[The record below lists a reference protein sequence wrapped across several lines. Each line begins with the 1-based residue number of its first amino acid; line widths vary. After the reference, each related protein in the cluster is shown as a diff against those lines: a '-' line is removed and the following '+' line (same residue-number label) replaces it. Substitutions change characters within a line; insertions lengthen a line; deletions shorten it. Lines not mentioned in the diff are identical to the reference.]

1 MTKINKTN
9 IFLYFIFS
17 ISLFIG
23 FYLSEDT
30 AGHGQSVIDFND
42 TWYTISDP
50 SKYFQVQP
58 GETLALEFK
67 FPLHYYIS
75 SLIYK
80 IVQDQEIFRL
90 VFISISLFTPLIFF
104 KCLSEKY
111 KNIDNNNLF
120 LLSLILFVLPSFRTA
135 AIWPNTQIT
144 ALIFFL
150 ASLYY
155 FIKWE
160 NKKNFENLNKDIIL
174 SLIFISLAV
183 YTRQIYAIIYTYYL
197 FVIFLKCKFNY
208 LFKVVLITVVFS
220 LPGFYII
227 FFKNIRAA
235 TLMFNIKFQNS
246 LLINPSIL
254 AFYLIPLFLILSLNN
269 LNYIKFDFKKNLTY
283 TALGLL
289 AVTVSFIFFNYNI
302 KIGGGFFLKL
312 SLVLFDNL
320 YFFILTTILGY
331 LMIFKICEE
340 NIENIVIFSLLILVF
355 TSKYILMK
363 YFEPMFIIILFIL
376 IKSKMPSELLLK
388 RNNIYFFLTYFFVY
402 FISAYIN
409 DIFQI
414 TKNSIGV
421 IRTF

>member
-23 FYLSEDT
+23 YYLHEDT

-42 TWYTISDP
+42 TWPVISDP
-50 SKYFQVQP
+50 SKYYVIQP
-58 GETLALEFK
+58 GYTVQTDFK

-75 SLIYK
+75 ALIFK

-90 VFISISLFTPLIFF
+90 IFISISLFTPFIFF

-111 KNIDNNNLF
+111 KNLDSNNLF
-120 LLSLILFVLPSFRTA
+120 LLSLILFILPSFRTGV
-135 AIWPNTQIT
+135 IWPNTQIT

-150 ASLYY
+150 ASLFY

-160 NKKNFENLNKDIIL
+160 NKKSFKLINKDIIL

-183 YTRQIYAIIYTYYL
+183 YTRQLYAIIYLYYL
-197 FVIFLKCKFNY
+197 FVIFLRCKFNY
-208 LFKVVLITVVFS
+208 LIKILLISILFS
-220 LPGFYII
+220 LPGLYII
-227 FFKNIRAA
+227 FFKEVRSA
-235 TLMFNIKFQNS
+235 TLLFDLKFQNS

-254 AFYLIPLFLILSLNN
+254 AFYLIPFFSILLFNN
-269 LNYIKFDFKKNLTY
+269 INFFRFDFKKDLTY
-283 TALGLL
+283 L
-289 AVTVSFIFFNYNI
+289 AIVFLVAAISLNYFNYNV
-302 KIGGGFFLKL
+302 KVGGGFFLKL
-312 SLVLFDNL
+312 SLILFENL
-320 YFFILTTILGY
+320 YFFVLTTILGY
-331 LMIFKICEE
+331 MMIFKLCKE
-340 NIENIVIFSLLILVF
+340 NIQNIVIFSLLILVF
-355 TSKYILMK
+355 TSKYIMMK

-376 IKSKMPSELLLK
+376 IKSKAPNEFLLK
-388 RNNIYFFLTYFFVY
+388 RKNIYLFFTYFFIY

-421 IRTF
+421 IRSF

>member
-17 ISLFIG
+17 ISLFVG
-23 FYLSEDT
+23 YYLSEDT

-42 TWYTISDP
+42 TWPAISDP
-50 SKYFQVQP
+50 SKYFEIQP
-58 GETLALEFK
+58 GATTPVDFK

-80 IVQDQEIFRL
+80 VVQNQETFRI
-90 VFISISLFTPLIFF
+90 VFIIISIFTPLIFF

-111 KNIDNNNLF
+111 RNLDLNNLF
-120 LLSLILFVLPSFRTA
+120 LFSLILFILPSFRTA

-150 ASLYY
+150 VSLFY

-160 NKKNFENLNKDIIL
+160 NKKNFSYITKDIIL
-174 SLIFISLAV
+174 SLVFISLAV
-183 YTRQIYAIIYTYYL
+183 YTRQLYAIIYLYYL
-197 FVIFLKCKFNY
+197 FAIFLRCRFNY
-208 LFKVVLITVVFS
+208 LIKILLFTLTFS

-227 FFKNIRAA
+227 IFKNIGAA
-235 TLMFNIKFQNS
+235 TLLFNIKFQNS

-254 AFYLIPLFLILSLNN
+254 AFYLIPFFLILSLNN

-355 TSKYILMK
+355 TSQYILMK
-363 YFEPMFIIILFIL
+363 YFEPMFIVILFIL

>member
-42 TWYTISDP
+42 TWYNVSDP

-58 GETLALEFK
+58 GETVALEFK

-160 NKKNFENLNKDIIL
+160 NKKNFKNLNKDIIL

-183 YTRQIYAIIYTYYL
+183 YTRQIYAIIYIYYL

-208 LFKVVLITVVFS
+208 LFKVILITVVFS

-235 TLMFNIKFQNS
+235 TLLFNMEFQNS

-254 AFYLIPLFLILSLNN
+254 AFYLIPFFSILSLNN
-269 LNYIKFDFKKNLTY
+269 INFIKFNFKKDLIY
-283 TALGLL
+283 IILVLL
-289 AVTVSFIFFNYNI
+289 IVAVSLKFFNYNF

-312 SLVLFDNL
+312 SLILFDNL
-320 YFFILTTILGY
+320 FLFILTTILGY
-331 LMIFKICEE
+331 LMIYKICKD
-340 NIENIVIFSLLILVF
+340 NIQNILIFSLLILIF

-363 YFEPMFIIILFIL
+363 YFEPMFFIILFIL
-376 IKSKMPSELLLK
+376 IRSKAPGVFLLKSK
-388 RNNIYFFLTYFFVY
+388 NIYFFFTYFFIY

-421 IRTF
+421 IRVF

>member
-9 IFLYFIFS
+9 IFLYLIFS
-17 ISLFIG
+17 ISLFVG
-23 FYLSEDT
+23 FYLGEDT

-42 TWYTISDP
+42 TWPVISDP
-50 SKYFQVQP
+50 SKYFHILP
-58 GETLALEFK
+58 GATTPVDFK

-75 SLIYK
+75 SLIFK
-80 IVQDQEIFRL
+80 VVQKQEIFRL
-90 VFISISLFTPLIFF
+90 IFISISIFTPLIFF
-104 KCLSEKY
+104 RCLSEKY
-111 KNIDNNNLF
+111 KNFDINNLF
-120 LLSLILFVLPSFRTA
+120 LFSLILFILPSFRTA

-150 ASLYY
+150 VSLFY

-160 NKKNFENLNKDIIL
+160 NRKNFNKINKNIIL

-183 YTRQIYAIIYTYYL
+183 YTRQLYAIIYVYYL
-197 FVIFLKCKFNY
+197 FIIFLRCKFDY
-208 LFKVVLITVVFS
+208 LFKILLITLALS

-227 FFKNIRAA
+227 FFKNIGAA
-235 TLMFNIKFQNS
+235 TLLFNIKFQNS

-254 AFYLIPLFLILSLNN
+254 AFYLMPFFLILSLNN
-269 LNYIKFDFKKNLTY
+269 INYIKFDFRKDLTY
-283 TALGLL
+283 LLIGLL
-289 AVTVSFIFFNYNI
+289 VVVISLNLFNYNI

-320 YFFILTTILGY
+320 YFFTLTSILGY
-331 LMIFKICEE
+331 LMIFKICKE
-340 NIENIVIFSLLILVF
+340 NILNIIIFLLLILVF

-363 YFEPMFIIILFIL
+363 YFEPMFIIILFLL
-376 IKSKMPSELLLK
+376 IKSKMPSEFLLK
-388 RNNIYFFLTYFFVY
+388 RKNIYFFFTYFFIY

>member
-9 IFLYFIFS
+9 IFLYLIFS
-17 ISLFIG
+17 ISLFVG
-23 FYLSEDT
+23 FYLGEDT

-42 TWYTISDP
+42 TWPVISDP
-50 SKYFQVQP
+50 SKYFHILP
-58 GETLALEFK
+58 GATTPVDFK

-75 SLIYK
+75 SLIFK
-80 IVQDQEIFRL
+80 VVQKQEIFRL
-90 VFISISLFTPLIFF
+90 IFISISIFTPLIFF
-104 KCLSEKY
+104 RCLSEKY
-111 KNIDNNNLF
+111 KNFDINNLF
-120 LLSLILFVLPSFRTA
+120 LFSLILFILPSFRTA

-150 ASLYY
+150 VSLFY

-160 NKKNFENLNKDIIL
+160 NRKNFNKINKNIIL

-183 YTRQIYAIIYTYYL
+183 YTRQLYAIIYVYYL
-197 FVIFLKCKFNY
+197 FIIFLRCKFDY
-208 LFKVVLITVVFS
+208 LFKILLITLALS

-227 FFKNIRAA
+227 FFKNIGTA
-235 TLMFNIKFQNS
+235 TLLFNIKFQNS

-254 AFYLIPLFLILSLNN
+254 AFYLMPFFLILSLNN
-269 LNYIKFDFKKNLTY
+269 INYIKFDFRKDLTY
-283 TALGLL
+283 LLIGLL
-289 AVTVSFIFFNYNI
+289 VVVISLNLFNYNI

-320 YFFILTTILGY
+320 YFFTLTSILGY
-331 LMIFKICEE
+331 LMIFKICKE
-340 NIENIVIFSLLILVF
+340 NILNIIIFLLLILVF

-363 YFEPMFIIILFIL
+363 YFEPMFIIILFLL
-376 IKSKMPSELLLK
+376 IKSKMPSEFLLK
-388 RNNIYFFLTYFFVY
+388 RKNIYFFFTYFFIY

>member
-42 TWYTISDP
+42 TWYNISDP

-183 YTRQIYAIIYTYYL
+183 YTRQIYAIIYIYYL

-208 LFKVVLITVVFS
+208 LFKVTLITVVFS

-331 LMIFKICEE
+331 LMVFKICEE

-363 YFEPMFIIILFIL
+363 YFEPMFIVILFIL

-388 RNNIYFFLTYFFVY
+388 RNNIYFFLTYFFAY